1 MNAFDVLLEK
11 TYQYVL
17 FSRKKVDDQMR
28 KIINRYIFKEI
39 AFPFIIILLVLTF
52 VLLMGKIMQIMDLV
66 INKGVNVFSIARII
80 VFLLPS
86 FMLFTIP
93 IALLIAILIAMGRLS
108 ADNEITAIKTSGIS
122 LMQIFYPVAI
132 ASLIT
137 FILAVFIS
145 YFLVPQSNFA
155 TKRLL
160 FNIAQQNAS
169 IGIKEKV
176 FNSDFK
182 DFLIYAEKIP
192 VNRNYM
198 EGVIISDNRM
208 IGEQNTILAKKA
220 ILVSDAESMTVK
232 LKLEDGSIH
241 TVSSD
246 LKHYRKIDFT
256 SYEINL
262 DLSTALA
269 NLDESSK
276 TSTEMTVSEL
286 LERMKKPGLDKAAVR
301 ELAIEVHKKFSIP
314 LSCLFFGLLAL
325 PLGIRSHRSVKS
337 RGFAVGLIVVASY
350 YLLRIGGE
358 ALAET
363 GYLSPEVGVWTPT
376 LVFALVGTYLLY
388 MANREISFWQTVN
401 VFLMRKGWKN

>member
-192 VNRNYM
+192 VNQNYM

-208 IGEQNTILAKKA
+208 IGEQNTILAKRA

-246 LKHYRKIDFT
+246 LKHYRKIDFK
-256 SYEINL
+256 SYDINL

-269 NLDESSK
+269 NLDKASK
-276 TSTEMTVSEL
+276 SSTEMTMTEL

>member
-1 MNAFDVLLEK
+1 
-11 TYQYVL
+11 VL

-66 INKGVNVFSIARII
+66 INKGVNVFSIAQII

-192 VNRNYM
+192 VNQNYM

-269 NLDESSK
+269 NLNESSK

-358 ALAET
+358 ALVET

>member
-1 MNAFDVLLEK
+1 MSLI
-11 TYQYVL
+11 
-17 FSRKKVDDQMR
+17 KVDDQMR

-66 INKGVNVFSIARII
+66 INKGVSVFSIAKII

-137 FILAVFIS
+137 FILAFFIS

-192 VNRNYM
+192 VNQNYM

-208 IGEQNTILAKKA
+208 IGEQNTILAKRA

-246 LKHYRKIDFT
+246 LKNYRKIDFK
-256 SYEINL
+256 SYDINL
-262 DLSTALA
+262 DLSSALA

-276 TSTEMTVSEL
+276 SSTEMTVSEL
-286 LERMKKPGLDKAAVR
+286 LEKMKKPGLDKAAVR
-301 ELAIEVHKKFSIP
+301 ELAIEVHKKISIP
-314 LSCLFFGLLAL
+314 LSCIFFGLLAL

-358 ALAET
+358 ALVET
-363 GYLSPEVGVWTPT
+363 GYLSPVIGVWAPNF
-376 LVFALVGTYLLY
+376 LFALVGICLLY
-388 MANREISFWQTVN
+388 TANREISLIPIANIFGKSGLRN
-401 VFLMRKGWKN
+401 N

>member
-1 MNAFDVLLEK
+1 
-11 TYQYVL
+11 
-17 FSRKKVDDQMR
+17 MR

-66 INKGVNVFSIARII
+66 INKGVNVFSIAQII

-220 ILVSDAESMTVK
+220 ILVSDSESMTVK

-241 TVSSD
+241 TVSAD
-246 LKHYRKIDFT
+246 LKHYRKIDFK
-256 SYEINL
+256 SYDINL

-269 NLDESSK
+269 NLDKASK
-276 TSTEMTVSEL
+276 SSTEMTMTEL

-358 ALAET
+358 ALVET

>member
-1 MNAFDVLLEK
+1 
-11 TYQYVL
+11 
-17 FSRKKVDDQMR
+17 MR

-66 INKGVNVFSIARII
+66 INKGVSVFSIAKII
-80 VFLLPS
+80 VFLLPA

-192 VNRNYM
+192 VNQNYM

-208 IGEQNTILAKKA
+208 IGEQNTILAKRA

-246 LKHYRKIDFT
+246 LKNYRKIDFK
-256 SYEINL
+256 SYDINL

-276 TSTEMTVSEL
+276 SSTEMTMAEL
-286 LERMKKPGLDKAAVR
+286 LAKMKKPGLEKAAVR
-301 ELAIEVHKKFSIP
+301 ELAIEVHKKLSIP
-314 LSCLFFGLLAL
+314 LSCIFFGLVAM

-337 RGFAVGLIVVASY
+337 RGFAVGLIVVSSY

-358 ALAET
+358 ALVET
-363 GYLSPEVGVWTPT
+363 GYLPPAIGVWTPNFI
-376 LVFALVGTYLLY
+376 FALVGIFLLY
-388 MANREISFWQTVN
+388 IANKEISLFQTAN
-401 VFLMRKGWKN
+401 AFLRSGFRKS

>member
-1 MNAFDVLLEK
+1 
-11 TYQYVL
+11 
-17 FSRKKVDDQMR
+17 MR

-66 INKGVNVFSIARII
+66 INKGVNVFSIAQII

-192 VNRNYM
+192 VNQNYM

-269 NLDESSK
+269 NLNESSK

-358 ALAET
+358 ALVET

>member
-66 INKGVNVFSIARII
+66 INKGVNVFSIAKII

-192 VNRNYM
+192 VNQNYM

-208 IGEQNTILAKKA
+208 IGEQNTILAKRA
-220 ILVSDAESMTVK
+220 ILVSDADSMTVK

-246 LKHYRKIDFT
+246 LKNYRKIDFM

-286 LERMKKPGLDKAAVR
+286 LEKMKKPGLDPAAIR

-358 ALAET
+358 ALVET
-363 GYLSPEVGVWTPT
+363 GYLSPVIGVWAPNF
-376 LVFALVGTYLLY
+376 LFALVGICLLY
-388 MANREISFWQTVN
+388 TANREISLIPITTIFGKSGLRN
-401 VFLMRKGWKN
+401 S

>member
-1 MNAFDVLLEK
+1 
-11 TYQYVL
+11 
-17 FSRKKVDDQMR
+17 MR

-66 INKGVNVFSIARII
+66 INKGVNVFSIAQII

>member
-388 MANREISFWQTVN
+388 MANREISFGQTVN

>member
-1 MNAFDVLLEK
+1 MLEK

-208 IGEQNTILAKKA
+208 IGEQNTILAKRA

-246 LKHYRKIDFT
+246 LKHYRKIDFK
-256 SYEINL
+256 SYDINL

-269 NLDESSK
+269 NLDKASK
-276 TSTEMTVSEL
+276 SSTEMTMTEL